1 MDCEKT
7 DLSFPWRSAQ
17 ARDPRR
23 RTAFFGLDII
33 RHGLGDSEDGTGSER
48 IFQVSSGT
56 RRLGNQTGSVDQ
68 RQARTALRPGS
79 EVSVLRVSS
88 STAETAELSGA
99 TQRHSGERHVR
110 VGHHLRFPGCREVGI
125 PPQSLPQ
132 GRKSSAPALIVV
144 NYHFSARPSETFGQ
158 LKRARRMRHHSQG

>member
-1 MDCEKT
+1 MGLSSFPVLTRPPAGPHAVETTDAGPPPQWSQQSAPWDSEWTYMDCEKT

-23 RTAFFGLDII
+23 RTASFGLDII

-68 RQARTALRPGS
+68 RPARTALRPGS

-110 VGHHLRFPGCREVGI
+110 VGHH
-125 PPQSLPQ
+125 
-132 GRKSSAPALIVV
+132 
-144 NYHFSARPSETFGQ
+144 
-158 LKRARRMRHHSQG
+158 

>member
-1 MDCEKT
+1 MGLSSFPVLPRPPAGPHAAEDTDAGPLPQGSQQSAPWDSEWTYMDCEKT

-17 ARDPRR
+17 ARDPRH

-33 RHGLGDSEDGTGSER
+33 RHGLGDSEDRTGSER

-68 RQARTALRPGS
+68 RQARNALRPRS

-99 TQRHSGERHVR
+99 TQPHSGERYVR
-110 VGHHLRFPGCREVGI
+110 VGHH
-125 PPQSLPQ
+125 
-132 GRKSSAPALIVV
+132 
-144 NYHFSARPSETFGQ
+144 
-158 LKRARRMRHHSQG
+158 

>member
-1 MDCEKT
+1 MD
-7 DLSFPWRSAQ
+7 PA

-88 STAETAELSGA
+88 STAERQNYLVQLSGIRA
-99 TQRHSGERHVR
+99 NGTSELVTTYAFR
-110 VGHHLRFPGCREVGI
+110 
-125 PPQSLPQ
+125 
-132 GRKSSAPALIVV
+132 AVV
-144 NYHFSARPSETFGQ
+144 
-158 LKRARRMRHHSQG
+158 K

>member
-1 MDCEKT
+1 MGLSSFPVLPRPPAGPHAAETLMPARYHRGHNSPPPGIRSGLTWIAEKT

-17 ARDPRR
+17 ARDPRH

-33 RHGLGDSEDGTGSER
+33 RHGLGDSEDRTGSER

-68 RQARTALRPGS
+68 RQARNALRPRS

-99 TQRHSGERHVR
+99 TQPHSGERYVR
-110 VGHHLRFPGCREVGI
+110 VGHH
-125 PPQSLPQ
+125 
-132 GRKSSAPALIVV
+132 
-144 NYHFSARPSETFGQ
+144 
-158 LKRARRMRHHSQG
+158 